1 MNVDAASRMGLSSL
15 ASHGYNVGV
24 NLGEIVV
31 HNRSRMVEVALG
43 FRADLVA
50 RRHIDPLD
58 VALSGAYVVAPVAD
72 RLRLVV
78 GGEMG
83 GRLPGRT
90 GWSQQSPLYQE
101 LHSRR
106 RSHPR
111 ARSAQLMAR
120 LEKAQSLRGLERLL
134 HGPPPADDA
143 DQLAKWH

>member
-1 MNVDAASRMGLSSL
+1 
-15 ASHGYNVGV
+15 
-24 NLGEIVV
+24 
-31 HNRSRMVEVALG
+31 
-43 FRADLVA
+43 
-50 RRHIDPLD
+50 
-58 VALSGAYVVAPVAD
+58 
-72 RLRLVV
+72 LRLVV

-83 GRLPGRT
+83 VRLPGRT
-90 GWSQQSPLYQE
+90 SRSQQSPVYQE

-143 DQLAKWH
+143 DQLAKWHHLG